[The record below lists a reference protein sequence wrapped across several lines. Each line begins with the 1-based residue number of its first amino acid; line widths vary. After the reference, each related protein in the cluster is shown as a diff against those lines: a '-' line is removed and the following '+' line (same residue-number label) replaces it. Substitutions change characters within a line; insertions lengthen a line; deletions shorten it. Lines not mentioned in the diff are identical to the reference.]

1 MNELSYLSFD
11 LNRLVAKINRLAN
24 TYLLDHYQISF
35 SRFNLLAMVN
45 DLNQATQHQIAV
57 NLQVS
62 DAVVSRML
70 IGLKQEGLVTVEID
84 PNHHRKRI
92 VRLTTKGGKIVHSA
106 GAQLEKHFIG
116 YVKQS
121 GVNPMQ
127 LLSDVNKIN
136 RQLIGVKRIET

>member
-24 TYLLDHYQISF
+24 TYLLDHYQISY

-70 IGLKQEGLVTVEID
+70 IGLKQEGLVNVEID

-92 VRLTTKGGKIVHSA
+92 VRLTPNGGKIVHSA

-121 GVNPMQ
+121 GVNPTE
-127 LLSDVNKIN
+127 LLNKVNKIN
-136 RQLIGVKRIET
+136 RQLIGVKRIKT

>member
-24 TYLLDHYQISF
+24 TYLLDHYQISY

-70 IGLKQEGLVTVEID
+70 IGLKQEGLVNVEID

-92 VRLTTKGGKIVHSA
+92 VRLTPNGGKIVHSA

-136 RQLIGVKRIET
+136 RQLIGVKRINT

>member
-24 TYLLDHYQISF
+24 TYLLDHYQISY

-70 IGLKQEGLVTVEID
+70 IGLKQEGLVNVEID

-92 VRLTTKGGKIVHSA
+92 VRLTPNGGKIVHSA

-136 RQLIGVKRIET
+136 RQLIGVKRIKT